1 MEKNPKYPTPEEESI
16 RFISRFYSEG
26 KADTSAAWKKI
37 TRAIHKQPS
46 SKRRIPIYR
55 IGIAAAI
62 LTGIIAGIGYHRMKT
77 QADWIIIAAQAEKQ
91 EIVLPDHSAITLSPG
106 SSIRYDRLSFG
117 KKERYIELGGKSFFN
132 VNHL

>member
-55 IGIAAAI
+55 IGIAA
-62 LTGIIAGIGYHRMKT
+62 LS
-77 QADWIIIAAQAEKQ
+77 
-91 EIVLPDHSAITLSPG
+91 LP
-106 SSIRYDRLSFG
+106 
-117 KKERYIELGGKSFFN
+117 ELLQG
-132 VNHL
+132 